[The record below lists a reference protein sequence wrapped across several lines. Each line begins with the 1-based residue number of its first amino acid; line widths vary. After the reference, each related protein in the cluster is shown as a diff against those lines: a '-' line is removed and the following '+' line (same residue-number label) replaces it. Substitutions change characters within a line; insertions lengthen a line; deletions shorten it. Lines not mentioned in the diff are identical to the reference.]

1 MCIGRRLAEQNI
13 YLVLIKILQHYRIE
27 YVGDK
32 SKFFFIKRKNINLIQ
47 FKDYFVKFSFLV
59 NPKCG
64 FTVVPDKSVNLKFF
78 KRN

>member
-1 MCIGRRLAEQNI
+1 M
-13 YLVLIKILQHYRIE
+13 LVIKVRF
-27 YVGDK
+27 D
-32 SKFFFIKRKNINLIQ
+32 FIKKIINLIQ
-47 FKDYFVKFSFLV
+47 FKDNFVKFSFLV